1 MTGRDLIIYILQHDL
16 LYKRIDANDKFL
28 DFLTVDELAAKFEVG
43 PGTIK
48 AWTCLYLLEY
58 LKFGNSMFFPPDVK
72 DPRKE

>member
-16 LYKRIDANDKFL
+16 LDKRIDANDKFL

-43 PGTIK
+43 SGTIK

-58 LKFGNSMFFPPDVK
+58 LKFGNSMFFPSDVK